1 MPNTASL
8 SDALAVARATRNAFN
23 YWHREGF
30 LTTGFADTTPGVAR
44 TLSHENALEVALMAA
59 ATTAGIG
66 PKEAKPTVGAWLWQW
81 RRGALTEFVGYE
93 SGRSESIGFSALSV
107 EDIAYTLGGTRKLSE
122 PERGPALVFT
132 IINLG
137 EIVRRVAALFSVSSD
152 AA

>member
-1 MPNTASL
+1 MARTISL
-8 SDALAVARATRNAFN
+8 SQALNVARATRNAFN
-23 YWHREGF
+23 YWHREGV
-30 LTTGFADTTPGVAR
+30 LSTGFADTTPGVAR
-44 TLSHENALEVALMAA
+44 ALNHENTLELAFMAA
-59 ATTAGIG
+59 ATTAGLG
-66 PKEAKPTVGAWLWQW
+66 PKEAKPTVGAWLWHW

-107 EDIAYTLGGTRKLSE
+107 EEIAHTLGGARSMSE

-137 EIVRRVAALFSVSSD
+137 EIARRVAALFAVSSD